1 MGVLKI
7 QDLWNLSEKP
17 FLKAGYMEFTKYT
30 HSVVGTPQGS
40 IISPILCNI
49 YMNEFDKYI
58 SPPIFDVGGVLGLEK
73 EFHIG
78 TKASRNPE
86 WVSYQNKK
94 LRAKT
99 LEDKLK

>member
-1 MGVLKI
+1 MGIIGGRVKDPRFMELIRKT
-7 QDLWNLSEKP
+7 
-17 FLKAGYMEFTKYT
+17 LKAGYMEFPKYT
-30 HSVVGTPQGS
+30 HSVVGTLQGS

-58 SPPIFDVGGVLGLEK
+58 EGLEK
-73 EFHIG
+73 EFNIG

-86 WVSYQNKK
+86 WVSCQNKK
-94 LRAKT
+94 LALVAKT